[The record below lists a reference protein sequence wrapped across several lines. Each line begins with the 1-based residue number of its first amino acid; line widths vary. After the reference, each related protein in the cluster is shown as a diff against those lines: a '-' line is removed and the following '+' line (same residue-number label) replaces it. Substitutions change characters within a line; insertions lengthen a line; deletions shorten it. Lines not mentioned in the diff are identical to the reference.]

1 MRASVS
7 ANPPPNAE
15 PLRALQTEA
24 RSLETESAPLP
35 SADPVTPLAPERRPI
50 IGLLPTLA
58 VIAVLWW
65 AQDVFI
71 PLVFSVLISYALEPV
86 VARMAALHLP
96 RPLAVPLLLAALIAG
111 TGLGIYGLR
120 RDAVLFIEQLPE
132 SARAVRQA
140 LQSNRGDRSGP
151 VAKVQQAAQE
161 LERAAKAAAG
171 STTATDVT
179 PVRIEEGTFKWSDYL
194 WQGSLGALKFFG
206 QLFVMLC
213 LVYYLLIS
221 GDLYKRK
228 LVRIVG
234 PSLAQKRITVQILDE
249 IDRQIERFLL
259 ARLSISVI
267 VGVVIGLG
275 FWTLGLREAGI
286 WGVVAAV
293 LFAVPYVGPAVITMA
308 ATVAGFVQ
316 FGSVSM
322 AAASGGLCLAIAAI
336 EGNILSPWLLS
347 RAGKMN
353 AIAVFI
359 SLLFWGWIWGVW
371 GLLLAVPIM
380 AAVKAICER
389 VDDLSS
395 YAELLK
401 E

>member
-1 MRASVS
+1 M
-7 ANPPPNAE
+7 
-15 PLRALQTEA
+15 LQAEA
-24 RSLETESAPLP
+24 RSLVAEAAPVP
-35 SADPVTPLAPERRPI
+35 ATDAVTPVAPERRPVI
-50 IGLLPTLA
+50 RLLPALA
-58 VIAVLWW
+58 AIAALWW

-71 PLVFSVLISYALEPV
+71 PLVFSVLISYALEPFV
-86 VARMAALHLP
+86 IRMGAFHLP
-96 RPLAVPLLLAALIAG
+96 RPVAVPLLLAALIAV
-111 TGLGIYGLR
+111 TGFALYGLR

-140 LQSNRGDRSGP
+140 VQPDPGEQPGT

-161 LERAAKAAAG
+161 LERAAKDAAG
-171 STTATDVT
+171 STTASADVT
-179 PVRIEEGTFKWSDYL
+179 SVRIEEGTFKWSDYL

-213 LVYYLLIS
+213 LVYYLLAS

-228 LVRIVG
+228 IVRIVG
-234 PSLAQKRITVQILDE
+234 PSLSQKKITVQILEE

-259 ARLSISVI
+259 ARLFISVI

-275 FWTLGLREAGI
+275 FWMMGLREALI

-293 LFAVPYVGPAVITMA
+293 LFAVPYVGPAVVTIA

-316 FGSVSM
+316 FGSISM
-322 AAASGGLCLAIAAI
+322 AAASGGLCLAIAAV
-336 EGNILSPWLLS
+336 EGNVLAPWLLS
-347 RAGKMN
+347 RAGNMN
-353 AIAVFI
+353 AIAVFV
-359 SLLFWGWIWGVW
+359 SLLFWGWLWGVW

-389 VDDLSS
+389 VDDLTG